1 MKVMLLK
8 DIYKLGNAGDVK
20 KVADGYARNYLIPQG
35 LAMMAR
41 PGVLKQAE
49 RIRENATEERVRL
62 NEELGEV
69 AERLSGL
76 ELTFAVKAGET
87 GRLYGSVTSQM
98 IATSIEENAG
108 AVVERR
114 NIETQPIKLLGVHTV
129 PVRLTID
136 LVPEVTLLIHRE
148 GEPAKSAYDFSPEE
162 AAAAEAAAAEAAA
175 AEAAAA
181 EAAAEEEAPAE
192 EEKLSAKAKAKARR
206 AKKKALEAE
215 DEPGEAEAAAAEAS
229 TAEAAA
235 EEEPAEEEELS
246 AKAKAKARRAKKKAP
261 EAEDESGEADEEA

>member
-35 LAMMAR
+35 LAVMAR

-49 RIRENATEERVRL
+49 RIRDQAAKERKRL
-62 NEELGEV
+62 NEELGDV
-69 AERLSGL
+69 AEKLSGL

-98 IATSIEENAG
+98 IASAIEEATG
-108 AVVERR
+108 TIVERR
-114 NIETQPIKLLGVHTV
+114 NIEMQPLKLLGVHNV

-136 LVPEVTLLIHRE
+136 LIPEVTILIHRE

-162 AAAAEAAAAEAAA
+162 AAAAEAAAEAAA
-175 AEAAAA
+175 AEATA
-181 EAAAEEEAPAE
+181 EAEAAEEEDAE
-192 EEKLSAKAKAKARR
+192 PSAKEKARARR
-206 AKKKALEAE
+206 AKQKPP
-215 DEPGEAEAAAAEAS
+215 EP
-229 TAEAAA
+229 
-235 EEEPAEEEELS
+235 EEEEI
-246 AKAKAKARRAKKKAP
+246 
-261 EAEDESGEADEEA
+261 EEGEEA

>member
-35 LAMMAR
+35 LAVMAR

-49 RIRENATEERVRL
+49 RIRDQAAKERKRL
-62 NEELGEV
+62 NEELGDV
-69 AERLSGL
+69 AEKLSGL

-98 IATSIEENAG
+98 IASAIEEATG
-108 AVVERR
+108 TIVERR
-114 NIETQPIKLLGVHTV
+114 NIEMQPLKLLGVHNV

-136 LVPEVTLLIHRE
+136 LIPEVTILIHRE

-162 AAAAEAAAAEAAA
+162 AAAAEAAAEAAA
-175 AEAAAA
+175 AEATA
-181 EAAAEEEAPAE
+181 EAEAAEEEDVEP
-192 EEKLSAKAKAKARR
+192 SAKEKARARR
-206 AKKKALEAE
+206 AKQKPP
-215 DEPGEAEAAAAEAS
+215 EP
-229 TAEAAA
+229 
-235 EEEPAEEEELS
+235 EEEEI
-246 AKAKAKARRAKKKAP
+246 
-261 EAEDESGEADEEA
+261 EEGEEA